1 MINSSQHREEE
12 TSYLSACFAF
22 SDKESESANCVAHVN
37 ILVFVN
43 TILSITSLLGNI
55 LILIAL
61 QKESSLHPP
70 SKLLFRCLS
79 CTDLLVALVSQPI
92 YIIYLTAR
100 KNQTLCLLTERLA
113 NISSAMLCGESITV
127 LTAISIDRLLA
138 LLLRLRYRQIV
149 TLKGVRFLVIIS
161 WTTSIVFAFSFLLH
175 KLYFFLGSCAW
186 IAMCLAVSSFCYL
199 KIYVALRRQ
208 QSQVQRFQ
216 SHPGATLNIAWYK
229 KTVSSAMWIHF
240 TLVVCYLPYTITTVV
255 NISNGVSPYCGAT
268 SSSIT
273 GVFVFLNSTLNPFL
287 YCWKI
292 REVRQAVKNTL
303 RHWFCLSW
311 ALIQYICT
319 SFSYSH
325 KEYAIIQSFTHPSF
339 SVKWTTFIRIS
350 WIQTLKLYF

>member
-1 MINSSQHREEE
+1 MVNSSQHREEE

-22 SDKESESANCVAHVN
+22 SDKESENANCVAHVHTF
-37 ILVFVN
+37 VFVN

-79 CTDLLVALVSQPI
+79 CTDLLVGLVSQPI
-92 YIIYLTAR
+92 YIVYLTAR

-161 WTTSIVFAFSFLLH
+161 WTTSTVFAFSFLWH

-240 TLVVCYLPYTITTVV
+240 TLVVCYLPYTITTAV

-325 KEYAIIQSFTHPSF
+325 
-339 SVKWTTFIRIS
+339 
-350 WIQTLKLYF
+350 